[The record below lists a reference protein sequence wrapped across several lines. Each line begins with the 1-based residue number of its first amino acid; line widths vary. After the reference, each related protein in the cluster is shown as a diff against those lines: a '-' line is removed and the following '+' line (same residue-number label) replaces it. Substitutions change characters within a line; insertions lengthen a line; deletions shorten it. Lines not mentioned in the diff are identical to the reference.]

1 MILESL
7 PALLHRI
14 LAQIARKQQLDGALD
29 ILRRESRLAI
39 VDDKHASLRH
49 DVIKAIGD
57 DRVHRLHA
65 LRRDGNLLLSLVR
78 LDLLQ
83 EPEDVRVEGT
93 WVVVRLGFLLCSLF
107 LLLELRDA
115 WAFLNGFLLLINW
128 DDGYTE

>member
-14 LAQIARKQQLDGALD
+14 LAQIARKQQFDRTLD
-29 ILRRESRLAI
+29 IFRRESRLAI

-49 DVIKAIGD
+49 DVVKTVSD

-65 LRRDGNLLLSLVR
+65 LRRDGNLLLSFR
-78 LDLLQ
+78 LELLQ
-83 EPEDVRVEGT
+83 EPEDVRVEGAR
-93 WVVVRLGFLLCSLF
+93 VVVRLGFLLCSLF

-128 DDGYTE
+128 DDGYTK